1 MAEEQFRAH
10 ARGAVTEFG
19 ITKPDDPSWPDFE
32 QWLSFGIAEPGEA
45 AGLQAA
51 MQRAEKEIGGSPGR
65 LFHLAV
71 PPARRLRPWWA
82 RSATPDWPG
91 ERPG

>member
-1 MAEEQFRAH
+1 M
-10 ARGAVTEFG
+10 TEFG

-32 QWLSFGIAEPGEA
+32 QRLSFGIAGPGDA

-71 PPARRLRPWWA
+71 PTAAFTSMVGMLGGPSPAGYASVKAMVPPRP
-82 RSATPDWPG
+82 DPG
-91 ERPG
+91 W